1 MNATELIKS
10 YGEDNRDFS
19 YANLRSA
26 NLSSADLTEADLR
39 YADLR
44 SANLSSADLSSA
56 DLTEADL
63 RYANLRN
70 ANLSGANLSS
80 ADLSGA
86 NLRYANLRSANLSSA
101 DLSSADLRN
110 ADLRNADLS
119 SANLSGANLSSA
131 DLSSAK
137 GLLSASKFMADNFA
151 YDTTRQGW
159 IVYKAIGSTDYH
171 LPDYWK
177 IEPGSYLEEIV
188 NPTRTQEC
196 GCGVN
201 FATLAWCKRTY
212 QQSVIWECLLHAE
225 DVPDICVPYNTDG
238 KARCGRLEL
247 LRIVEDN
254 HG

>member
-10 YGEDNRDFS
+10 YGDGDRYFGNANLSFADLS
-19 YANLRSA
+19 SANLTNANLRSA
-26 NLSSADLTEADLR
+26 NLSFAD
-39 YADLR
+39 
-44 SANLSSADLSSA
+44 LSSADLSSA
-56 DLTEADL
+56 
-63 RYANLRN
+63 
-70 ANLSGANLSS
+70 
-80 ADLSGA
+80 
-86 NLRYANLRSANLSSA
+86 NLRSANLSNADLSFA
-101 DLSSADLRN
+101 DLSS
-110 ADLRNADLS
+110 ADLS
-119 SANLSGANLSSA
+119 SANLSG
-131 DLSSAK
+131 AK

-159 IVYKAIGSTDYH
+159 VVYKAIGSTDYL

-177 IEPGSYLEEIV
+177 IEPGSILEEMV

-201 FATLAWCKRTY
+201 FATLFWCKKTY

-225 DVPDICVPYNTDG
+225 DAPDICVPYNTDG
-238 KARCGRLEL
+238 KARCGKLEL